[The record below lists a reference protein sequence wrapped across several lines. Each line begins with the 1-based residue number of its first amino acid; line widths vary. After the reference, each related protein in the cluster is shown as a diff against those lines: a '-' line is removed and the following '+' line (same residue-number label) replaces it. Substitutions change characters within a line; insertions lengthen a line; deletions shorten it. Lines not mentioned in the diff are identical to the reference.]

1 MGDSLCDNNGMLL
14 IYVRDKRNLA
24 VYQGHNKPLRMFSN
38 KDIANLH
45 ELAIQNNG
53 TGNVTSLND
62 FQSVHTPPS
71 SSPSSSKDGETAASS
86 SAEVHQ
92 ADWNWVPV
100 IGLTIAL
107 ALTFLVLFILLCLL
121 LAKCFG
127 FCCPGNR
134 RRKRLSA
141 KYYVNPLMASSGH
154 YKPVEP
160 IYVVTPGSE
169 AAGGIPPPSSTSIY
183 GTVSNGHPHPHHHL
197 QHHPIPPPL
206 IPAHHHHPPFG
217 PSPPIP
223 PPHLIHQ
230 QYSRSMTPT
239 STYRINRRGGG
250 ENGGGGGDSR
260 GIRTS
265 SLIQSS
271 MQSTPEANKRDKIV
285 SRTMTVPVTITN
297 NKNGFQQ
304 QRIME
309 EQQRQIEKDHQI
321 LPLPHPSQQQQPT
334 TSSSSPP
341 PLPPP
346 HHPSQTPILPFLD
359 PWRKQ
364 EVQTRE
370 QFIG

>member
-1 MGDSLCDNNGMLL
+1 
-14 IYVRDKRNLA
+14 
-24 VYQGHNKPLRMFSN
+24 MFSN

-45 ELAIQNNG
+45 ELAIQNG
-53 TGNVTSLND
+53 TGNVTSLSD
-62 FQSVHTPPS
+62 FQSVHTP
-71 SSPSSSKDGETAASS
+71 SPPSSKDGETAASS

-134 RRKRLSA
+134 RRKRLAA
-141 KYYVNPLMASSGH
+141 KYYVNPMMASSGH

-160 IYVVTPGSE
+160 IYIVTPTGSE
-169 AAGGIPPPSSTSIY
+169 AAAGGMAPPSSTSIY
-183 GTVSNGHPHPHHHL
+183 GTVSNGHHHL
-197 QHHPIPPPL
+197 L
-206 IPAHHHHPPFG
+206 HHHHRPMPPPIIPTHPFG
-217 PSPPIP
+217 PSPIPP
-223 PPHLIHQ
+223 PPHLIQ
-230 QYSRSMTPT
+230 QYPHSRSMTPA
-239 STYRINRRGGG
+239 STYRIKREG
-250 ENGGGGGDSR
+250 ENGDR
-260 GIRTS
+260 GVRTS

-285 SRTMTVPVTITN
+285 SRTMTVPVTTT
-297 NKNGFQQ
+297 KNGFQH
-304 QRIME
+304 QRILE
-309 EQQRQIEKDHQI
+309 EQQQIEKVEI
-321 LPLPHPSQQQQPT
+321 HPS
-334 TSSSSPP
+334 TSSNIHLPP
-341 PLPPP
+341 PLPP
-346 HHPSQTPILPFLD
+346 HHPSTTPILPFLD